1 VLTSIRKIVLL
12 LGVLGMSTA
21 CTSMRAP
28 SESDPLE
35 GFNRSVDGFNQVV
48 DKAVIKPVA
57 QGYDRVIPP
66 EIKTV
71 VGNFFSNL
79 DDIRVAVNNLLQG
92 KPKAAGSDITRFAL
106 NTTIGI
112 VGFADVATELGFQKN
127 DEDFGQTLG
136 VWGVGSGP
144 YLILPFLGPSTLRDG
159 TGRFVS
165 ASLDPLY
172 HYDNVRARNSLV
184 LLSAVHTRARLLP
197 ATDLVERVALD
208 QYAFV
213 RDAYLKRRASLIRD
227 GAPDPNEESYD
238 DFEEE
243 SRLEIPQTPVP
254 SVSLEADLLQLEPVA
269 SPMTAQQDSNA
280 LVAGLPIDLPADLR
294 QSERAKSE
302 LGLVN

>member
-1 VLTSIRKIVLL
+1 MSIRKVILL
-12 LGVLGMSTA
+12 LGVLGLSSA

-48 DKAVIKPVA
+48 DKAVVKPLA
-57 QGYDRVIPP
+57 QGYDKVTPP

-71 VGNFFSNL
+71 IGNFFSNL
-79 DDIRVAVNNLLQG
+79 DDISVAVNNLLQG

-112 VGFADVATELGFQKN
+112 VGLADVATELGFQKN

-144 YLILPFLGPSTLRDG
+144 YLVLPLLGPSTLRDAPA
-159 TGRFVS
+159 RLVD
-165 ASLDPLY
+165 APLDPLY
-172 HYDNVRARNSLV
+172 HYDDVRVRNSLLV
-184 LLSAVHTRARLLP
+184 VNVVNTRARLLP

-213 RDAYLKRRASLIRD
+213 RDAYLKRRASLVRD
-227 GAPDPNEESYD
+227 GAPDPNEQSYE

-243 SRLEIPQTPVP
+243 SRSDTPVSFP
-254 SVSLEADLLQLEPVA
+254 PFKAALVQLETSSA
-269 SPMTAQQDSNA
+269 SLNTQPDSNSSI
-280 LVAGLPIDLPADLR
+280 GLPTDLQ
-294 QSERAKSE
+294 QSERAKSG

>member
-1 VLTSIRKIVLL
+1 
-12 LGVLGMSTA
+12 
-21 CTSMRAP
+21 MRSP
-28 SESDPLE
+28 SEADPLE

-48 DKAVIKPVA
+48 DKAVVKPLA
-57 QGYDRVIPP
+57 QGYDKATPP
-66 EIKTV
+66 EIKLV
-71 VGNFFSNL
+71 IGNFFSNL
-79 DDIRVAVNNLLQG
+79 DDVRVAVNNLLQG

-112 VGFADVATELGFQKN
+112 VGLADVATELGFQKN

-144 YLILPFLGPSTLRDG
+144 YLILPLLGPSTLRDG
-159 TGRFVS
+159 SARVVS

-184 LLSAVHTRARLLP
+184 LISAVNARARLLP
-197 ATDLVERVALD
+197 ATDLVERIALD

-227 GAPDPNEESYD
+227 GAPDPNEQTYEDYD
-238 DFEEE
+238 EEE
-243 SRLEIPQTPVP
+243 SRSEAPQDFPP
-254 SVSLEADLLQLEPVA
+254 FKSALLLTEPVQVQRDA
-269 SPMTAQQDSNA
+269 AIP
-280 LVAGLPIDLPADLR
+280 GDLQ
-294 QSERAKSE
+294 QSERARNE

>member
-1 VLTSIRKIVLL
+1 MSIRKVILL
-12 LGVLGMSTA
+12 LSVLGLSTA

-28 SESDPLE
+28 SEADPLE
-35 GFNRSVDGFNQVV
+35 GFNRSVDGFNQAV
-48 DKAVIKPVA
+48 DKAVVKPVA
-57 QGYDRVIPP
+57 QGYDRVTPP
-66 EIKTV
+66 EVKMV
-71 VGNFFSNL
+71 VRNFFSNL
-79 DDIRVAVNNLLQG
+79 DDVRVAVNNLLQG
-92 KPKAAGSDITRFAL
+92 KPKDAGSDITRFAL

-136 VWGVGSGP
+136 VWGVGQGP

-159 TGRFVS
+159 SARFVS

-184 LLSAVHTRARLLP
+184 LLSAVSARARLLP

-213 RDAYLKRRASLIRD
+213 RDAYLKRRASLVRD
-227 GAPDPNEESYD
+227 GAPDPADQGYE

-243 SRLEIPQTPVP
+243 SRSEVPQHFPPFKAALV
-254 SVSLEADLLQLEPVA
+254 QLEPA
-269 SPMTAQQDSNA
+269 STPLNVQPDAN
-280 LVAGLPIDLPADLR
+280 LPVDLQ
-294 QSERAKSE
+294 QSERAKSG
-302 LGLVN
+302 LGLLN

>member
-1 VLTSIRKIVLL
+1 MSIRKVILL
-12 LGVLGMSTA
+12 LGVLGLSTA

-48 DKAVIKPVA
+48 DKAVVKPLA
-57 QGYDRVIPP
+57 QGYDKVTPP

-71 VGNFFSNL
+71 IGNFFSNL
-79 DDIRVAVNNLLQG
+79 DDISVAVNNLLQG

-112 VGFADVATELGFQKN
+112 VGLADVATELGFQKN

-136 VWGVGSGP
+136 VWGMGSGP
-144 YLILPFLGPSTLRDG
+144 YLVLPLLGPSTLRDAPA
-159 TGRFVS
+159 RFVD
-165 ASLDPLY
+165 APLDPLY
-172 HYDNVRARNSLV
+172 HYDNVRVRNSLLV
-184 LLSAVHTRARLLP
+184 VNVVNTRARLLP

-213 RDAYLKRRASLIRD
+213 RDAYLKRRASLVRD
-227 GAPDPNEESYD
+227 GAPDPNEQSYE

-243 SRLEIPQTPVP
+243 SRSDTPVSFP
-254 SVSLEADLLQLEPVA
+254 PFKAALVQLETSGA
-269 SPMTAQQDSNA
+269 SLNTQPDSNSSI
-280 LVAGLPIDLPADLR
+280 GLPTDLQ
-294 QSERAKSE
+294 QSERAKSG

>member
-1 VLTSIRKIVLL
+1 MSIRKVILL
-12 LGVLGMSTA
+12 LGVLGLSSA

-48 DKAVIKPVA
+48 DKAVVKPLA
-57 QGYDRVIPP
+57 QGYDKVTPP

-71 VGNFFSNL
+71 IGNFFSNL
-79 DDIRVAVNNLLQG
+79 DDISVAVNNLLQG

-112 VGFADVATELGFQKN
+112 VGLADVATELGFQKN

-144 YLILPFLGPSTLRDG
+144 YLVLPLLGPSTLRDAPA
-159 TGRFVS
+159 RLVD
-165 ASLDPLY
+165 APLDPLY
-172 HYDNVRARNSLV
+172 HYDDVRVRNSLLV
-184 LLSAVHTRARLLP
+184 VNVVNTRARLLP

-213 RDAYLKRRASLIRD
+213 RDAYLRRRASLVRD
-227 GAPDPNEESYD
+227 GAPDPDEQGYE

-243 SRLEIPQTPVP
+243 SRSHIPESFPPFKAALMQIEP
-254 SVSLEADLLQLEPVA
+254 SSAASNAQL
-269 SPMTAQQDSNA
+269 DSNSPI
-280 LVAGLPIDLPADLR
+280 GLPIDLQ
-294 QSERAKSE
+294 QSERAKSG
-302 LGLVN
+302 LGLLN

>member
-1 VLTSIRKIVLL
+1 MSIRKVILL
-12 LGVLGMSTA
+12 LGVLGLSTA

-35 GFNRSVDGFNQVV
+35 GFNRSVDGFNQAV
-48 DKAVIKPVA
+48 DKAVVKPIA
-57 QGYDRVIPP
+57 QGYDRVTAP

-79 DDIRVAVNNLLQG
+79 DDIKVAVNNLLQG
-92 KPKAAGSDITRFAL
+92 KPKEAGSDITRFAL

-112 VGFADVATELGFQKN
+112 VGLADVATELGFQKN

-136 VWGVGSGP
+136 VWGVGPGP

-159 TGRFVS
+159 SARVAS

-184 LLSAVHTRARLLP
+184 LLSAVSTRARLLP

-213 RDAYLKRRASLIRD
+213 RDAYLKRRESLIRD
-227 GAPDPNEESYD
+227 GAPDPD
-238 DFEEE
+238 DQGYEDLDEE
-243 SRLEIPQTPVP
+243 SRSEVPPQVFPPFKAALV
-254 SVSLEADLLQLEPVA
+254 LLEPSSVG
-269 SPMTAQQDSNA
+269 SKEQPDSNST
-280 LVAGLPIDLPADLR
+280 LGLPADLQ
-294 QSERAKSE
+294 QSERAKSG
-302 LGLVN
+302 LGLLN

>member
-1 VLTSIRKIVLL
+1 MSIRKVILL
-12 LGVLGMSTA
+12 LGVLGLSSA

-48 DKAVIKPVA
+48 DKAVVKPLA
-57 QGYDRVIPP
+57 QGYDKVTPP

-71 VGNFFSNL
+71 IGNFFSNL
-79 DDIRVAVNNLLQG
+79 DDISVAVNNLLQG

-112 VGFADVATELGFQKN
+112 VGLADVATELGFQKN

-144 YLILPFLGPSTLRDG
+144 YLVLPLLGPSTLRDAPA
-159 TGRFVS
+159 RFVD
-165 ASLDPLY
+165 APLDPLY
-172 HYDNVRARNSLV
+172 HYDDVRVRNSLLV
-184 LLSAVHTRARLLP
+184 VNVVNTRARLLP

-227 GAPDPNEESYD
+227 GAPDPNEQTYD
-238 DFEEE
+238 DYEEE
-243 SRLEIPQTPVP
+243 SFSEVPQYFPP
-254 SVSLEADLLQLEPVA
+254 FKAALMQLEQNSATSGVQTSA
-269 SPMTAQQDSNA
+269 NSPI
-280 LVAGLPIDLPADLR
+280 GLPADLQ
-294 QSERAKSE
+294 QSERAKTG
-302 LGLVN
+302 LGLLN

>member
-1 VLTSIRKIVLL
+1 
-12 LGVLGMSTA
+12 
-21 CTSMRAP
+21 MRAP
-28 SESDPLE
+28 SEADPLE

-48 DKAVIKPVA
+48 DKAVVKPVA
-57 QGYDRVIPP
+57 QGYDRVTPP
-66 EIKTV
+66 EVKMV
-71 VGNFFSNL
+71 VRNFFSNL
-79 DDIRVAVNNLLQG
+79 DDVRVAVNNLLQG
-92 KPKAAGSDITRFAL
+92 KPKDAGSDITRFAL

-136 VWGVGSGP
+136 VWGVGQGP

-159 TGRFVS
+159 SARFVS

-184 LLSAVHTRARLLP
+184 LLSAVSARARLLP

-213 RDAYLKRRASLIRD
+213 RDAYLKRRASLVRD
-227 GAPDPNEESYD
+227 GAPDPADPGYE

-243 SRLEIPQTPVP
+243 SRSEVPQHFPPFKAALV
-254 SVSLEADLLQLEPVA
+254 QLEPVSTPWNVQPDA
-269 SPMTAQQDSNA
+269 N
-280 LVAGLPIDLPADLR
+280 LPVDLQ
-294 QSERAKSE
+294 QSERAKSG
-302 LGLVN
+302 LGLLN

>member
-1 VLTSIRKIVLL
+1 MKGMKVLVTIRKVIVL
-12 LGVLGMSTA
+12 LGVLGLSTA

-28 SESDPLE
+28 SDTDPLE

-48 DKAVIKPVA
+48 DKAVVKPVA
-57 QGYDRVIPP
+57 QGYEKVTPP
-66 EIKTV
+66 EIKIV
-71 VGNFFSNL
+71 IGNFFSNL
-79 DDIRVAVNNLLQG
+79 DDVRVAVNNLLQG
-92 KPKAAGSDITRFAL
+92 KPKAAGNDAARFAL

-112 VGFADVATELGFQKN
+112 VGLVDVATELGFQKN

-159 TGRFVS
+159 SARFVS

-184 LLSAVHTRARLLP
+184 LLNAVQVRARLLP

-227 GAPDPNEESYD
+227 GAPDPNEQIYE

-243 SRLEIPQTPVP
+243 SRSSEVPQRV
-254 SVSLEADLLQLEPVA
+254 EPVQA
-269 SPMTAQQDSNA
+269 A
-280 LVAGLPIDLPADLR
+280 LVAAESADAASSQQGESGLPNDLQ
-294 QSERAKSE
+294 QSDRAKSG
-302 LGLVN
+302 LGLLN

>member
-1 VLTSIRKIVLL
+1 MSIRKVILL
-12 LGVLGMSTA
+12 LGVLGLSTA

-48 DKAVIKPVA
+48 DKAVVKPLA
-57 QGYDRVIPP
+57 QGYDKVTPP

-71 VGNFFSNL
+71 IGNFFSNL
-79 DDIRVAVNNLLQG
+79 DDISVAVNNLLQG

-112 VGFADVATELGFQKN
+112 VGLADVATELGFQKN

-136 VWGVGSGP
+136 VWGMGSGP
-144 YLILPFLGPSTLRDG
+144 YLVLPLLGPSTLRDAPA
-159 TGRFVS
+159 RFVD
-165 ASLDPLY
+165 APLDPLY
-172 HYDNVRARNSLV
+172 HYDNVRVRNSLLV
-184 LLSAVHTRARLLP
+184 VNVVNTRARLLP

-213 RDAYLKRRASLIRD
+213 RDAYLKRRASLVRD
-227 GAPDPNEESYD
+227 GAPDPNEQSYE

-243 SRLEIPQTPVP
+243 SRSDTPVSFP
-254 SVSLEADLLQLEPVA
+254 PFKAALVQLETSSA
-269 SPMTAQQDSNA
+269 SLNTQPDSNSSI
-280 LVAGLPIDLPADLR
+280 GLPTDLQ
-294 QSERAKSE
+294 QSERAKSG